1 MTSQWLLISF
11 NYWKL
16 FKSEINKHHIVVR
29 KLEPVKLNFMDLNMI
44 ENTANEKKK

>member
-11 NYWKL
+11 SYWKL